1 MARDYHV
8 CKLPTHRDL
17 FGGSERVLQI
27 IANESSIK
35 DLLVCLRHV
44 CSRGKREPL
53 SNFELDVLCDLYNSL
68 SIFNFK

>member
-1 MARDYHV
+1 MAREYHV
-8 CKLPTHRDL
+8 SKLPFHRDL

-27 IANESSIK
+27 TANESSIK

-44 CSRGKREPL
+44 CSHGKREPL
-53 SNFELDVLCDLYNSL
+53 SNFEQEVLCDLYNSL